1 MKNTSVV
8 SISMPDDMIRRLDL
22 VVKRSPFSRSSLI
35 CYALSQQLGI
45 PYDPP
50 RKTEQDKESN
60 EE

>member
-22 VVKRSPFSRSSLI
+22 VVKKSPFSRSSLV
-35 CYALSQQLGI
+35 CYSLSLQLGI

-50 RKTEQDKESN
+50 RKTADEKEQDDE
-60 EE
+60 